1 MPTLEGILQ
10 WVKTQGTMSIMI
22 ALIGLAVR
30 FFFKQQIGKMVGL
43 LALAGFVLLIISN
56 PDSIIKAVQ
65 AIFSKVVGG
74 NGQTSI

>member
-1 MPTLEGILQ
+1 MPTLSRILE
-10 WVKTQGTMSIMI
+10 WVKTEGGNAIMV
-22 ALIGLAVR
+22 ALIGLAIR
-30 FFFKQQIGKMVGL
+30 FFFKQQIGKMIGL
-43 LALAGFVLLIISN
+43 LALAGFVLLIIGN